1 LSGAGGTDGG
11 ESLARRVEELAGAG
25 NLRRRLSES
34 GVPEGDL
41 PALAEEAAGQW
52 TGRFNPRAFD
62 AAGALEVYEWAY

>member
-1 LSGAGGTDGG
+1 
-11 ESLARRVEELAGAG
+11 
-25 NLRRRLSES
+25 
-34 GVPEGDL
+34 VPREDL